1 MTKRAHPVFPRT
13 GRLAAALGERLRL
26 ARVRRRITL
35 VELAARTG
43 ASRITLAKLER
54 GDPSVG
60 FGVLLRVL
68 SVLGLE
74 DDLDGLAGDDAL
86 GRRLQDA
93 DLGRARRRVLPQVRR

>member
-1 MTKRAHPVFPRT
+1 MTNQAHPVFPRT
-13 GRLAAALGERLRL
+13 AQRAAALGARLRL
-26 ARVRRRITL
+26 ARVRRRL
-35 VELAARTG
+35 PLEELAVRTG
-43 ASRITLAKLER
+43 ASRFTLAKLER

-74 DDLDGLAGDDAL
+74 DDLDRIAAEDDL

-93 DLGRARRRVLPQVRR
+93 DLGRARRRPGPQPRR

>member
-13 GRLAAALGERLRL
+13 ARLAAGLGERLRL
-26 ARVRRRITL
+26 ARVRRRIPL
-35 VELAARTG
+35 EELAARTG
-43 ASRITLAKLER
+43 ASRFTLAKLER

-74 DDLDGLAGDDAL
+74 DDLDRIAGDDDL

-93 DLGRARRRVLPQVRR
+93 DLGRARRRLGPGTGR

>member
-1 MTKRAHPVFPRT
+1 MPKRMHPVFPRT
-13 GRLAAALGERLRL
+13 QRLAEGLGERLRL
-26 ARVRRRITL
+26 ARVRRRIPL
-35 VELAARTG
+35 AELAARTG

-54 GDPSVG
+54 GDSSVG

-74 DDLDGLAGDDAL
+74 DDLDKLAGDDVL

-93 DLGRARRRVLPQVRR
+93 DLGRARRRPGTGIRP